1 MEPDYHDGDKLYIQ
15 KTKRADPLENVGLFT
30 VWNEFFVKE
39 LGERGLV
46 SHNPA
51 YDEIPGT
58 EDVILIGRVLGR
70 WKKVD
75 I

>member
-15 KTKRADPLENVGLFT
+15 KTKELTLGDVGLFT

-58 EDVILIGRVLGR
+58 EDVILIGRVLG
-70 WKKVD
+70 KVEES
-75 I
+75 